1 MKKLILFLILV
12 FILFVAYNR
21 QRLYL
26 RDPFGSV
33 THNGVKENGTQVF
46 INYSNDVLLEN
57 DHTPAYIKIIQHDN
71 HIGIPTTLKCV
82 HFLVCLADANP
93 VTLLLP
99 ETNATVESMDAK
111 AINLKE
117 GKQQTTISLR

>member
-1 MKKLILFLILV
+1 MKKIILFLILV
-12 FILFVAYNR
+12 FIIFVAYNR

-33 THNGVKENGTQVF
+33 THNGVKEDGAQVF

-57 DHTPAYIKIIQHDN
+57 DHPPAYIKIVQHND
-71 HIGIPTTLKCV
+71 HIGIPVSLKCV
-82 HFLVCLADANP
+82 HFIVCLADANP

-99 ETNATVESMDAK
+99 ETNATVESMTAK
-111 AINLKE
+111 AITLHE
-117 GKQQTTISLR
+117 GKQQTVITLR